1 MKTVLKPWQFNLIT
15 CCIYLLFAIFT
26 MQALQTLSTWPP
38 AGVALAAVTLF
49 GRKAWLGVAAG
60 SILSVFYHFYL
71 NNLDP
76 FSFNHLVINLATS
89 TGNTLAAL
97 CAFNIMYKQI
107 VLHNPLKRVENVA
120 GTFIFA
126 CAAMG
131 MVSAI
136 FGVGIYYVL
145 GLEWF
150 DGLFFGVLNWS
161 ISNALAAIAISPALY
176 FLWRRWPHKMTFQNV
191 TQSLLITAITVLC
204 CYLIFGP
211 GYTHFDLPILQPSL
225 LLFPLLYCAM
235 RLSST
240 LTSCMNMLVFCLA
253 WIGSNQGWGYFYQ
266 HHAASAEITL
276 QFFFLFIF
284 AVVLLVQA
292 VFNQRQDEQE
302 ELTRLLEQRV
312 EERTCQLEYQ
322 KQKALKLAVTDPLT
336 ELYNRRGFFKTAH
349 HLFSQYLRHPGSCA
363 LLLLDLDKFKL
374 INDNYGHAMG
384 DEVIKN
390 TADILRHFTRESD
403 ITGRIGGEEFVVFL
417 PMSTQDDA
425 TSLAER
431 IRQAISEQQVTLDNV
446 TVQYTLSIGVSTFDQ
461 NDKTLETML
470 KRADKALY
478 IAKNQG
484 RNQVQYC

>member
-1 MKTVLKPWQFNLIT
+1 M
-15 CCIYLLFAIFT
+15 
-26 MQALQTLSTWPP
+26 
-38 AGVALAAVTLF
+38 
-49 GRKAWLGVAAG
+49 
-60 SILSVFYHFYL
+60 
-71 NNLDP
+71 
-76 FSFNHLVINLATS
+76 
-89 TGNTLAAL
+89 
-97 CAFNIMYKQI
+97 
-107 VLHNPLKRVENVA
+107 
-120 GTFIFA
+120 
-126 CAAMG
+126 
-131 MVSAI
+131 
-136 FGVGIYYVL
+136 
-145 GLEWF
+145 
-150 DGLFFGVLNWS
+150 
-161 ISNALAAIAISPALY
+161 
-176 FLWRRWPHKMTFQNV
+176 
-191 TQSLLITAITVLC
+191 
-204 CYLIFGP
+204 
-211 GYTHFDLPILQPSL
+211 
-225 LLFPLLYCAM
+225 
-235 RLSST
+235 
-240 LTSCMNMLVFCLA
+240 
-253 WIGSNQGWGYFYQ
+253 
-266 HHAASAEITL
+266 
-276 QFFFLFIF
+276 
-284 AVVLLVQA
+284 QA

>member
-1 MKTVLKPWQFNLIT
+1 M
-15 CCIYLLFAIFT
+15 LLFDFWPWLHTFRFT
-26 MQALQTLSTWPP
+26 YFT
-38 AGVALAAVTLF
+38 AVSNTVSAFVLCY
-49 GRKAWLGVAAG
+49 A
-60 SILSVFYHFYL
+60 
-71 NNLDP
+71 
-76 FSFNHLVINLATS
+76 LVIN
-89 TGNTLAAL
+89 
-97 CAFNIMYKQI
+97 FNQLYEY
-107 VLHNPLKRVENVA
+107 V
-120 GTFIFA
+120 
-126 CAAMG
+126 
-131 MVSAI
+131 
-136 FGVGIYYVL
+136 GV
-145 GLEWF
+145 
-150 DGLFFGVLNWS
+150 
-161 ISNALAAIAISPALY
+161 
-176 FLWRRWPHKMTFQNV
+176 FLT
-191 TQSLLITAITVLC
+191 
-204 CYLIFGP
+204 
-211 GYTHFDLPILQPSL
+211 
-225 LLFPLLYCAM
+225 
-235 RLSST
+235 
-240 LTSCMNMLVFCLA
+240 
-253 WIGSNQGWGYFYQ
+253 WIGSNQGWGYFYE
-266 HHAASAEITL
+266 HHAGDAEITL

-390 TADILRHFTRESD
+390 TADVLRQFTRESD
-403 ITGRIGGEEFVVFL
+403 ITGRIGGEELVVFL

-425 TSLAER
+425 ISLAER
-431 IRQAISEQQVTLDNV
+431 IRQAVSEQQVTLDNV